1 MTLSDYKA
9 EALKELETPDIIDA
23 AATLLACIRMANEE
37 PDDPDLPA
45 GLTQI
50 DRITTAF
57 VAFLQ
62 ARPDGGSRFDHAPF
76 LRLQSSLLD
85 IKKR

>member
-23 AATLLACIRMANEE
+23 AATLLACIRMANEK

-50 DRITTAF
+50 ERITTVCCF
-57 VAFLQ
+57 
-62 ARPDGGSRFDHAPF
+62 
-76 LRLQSSLLD
+76 SSSQTGWG
-85 IKKR
+85 